1 MDVINKFNKLYYTV
15 SNTVSQIASVLPGNA
30 VTKDYEVCELIASGG
45 PGKFIGLNSYNC
57 EINILW
63 F

>member
-45 PGKFIGLNSYNC
+45 PGILYIFNNSLLC
-57 EINILW
+57 C
-63 F
+63 